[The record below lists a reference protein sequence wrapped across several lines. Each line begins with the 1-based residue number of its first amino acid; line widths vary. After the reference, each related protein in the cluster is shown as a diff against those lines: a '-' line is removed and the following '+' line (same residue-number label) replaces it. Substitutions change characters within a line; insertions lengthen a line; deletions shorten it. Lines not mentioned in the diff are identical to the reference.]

1 MDLKISLIGAG
12 SAQFSLSLI
21 RDLYQTPNL
30 AGCTV
35 SFMDIDQDRLDTAI
49 KLCQRYAD
57 EVGIQINLEKTT
69 DRRESLQGA
78 DFVINTA
85 LVLGNERMYEGIK
98 LAQRTRLSLWWQLP
112 YNA

>member
-1 MDLKISLIGAG
+1 MNLKISLIGAG

-49 KLCQRYAD
+49 KLCTRYAD
-57 EVGIQINLEKTT
+57 EVGVQLNLEKTT
-69 DRRESLQGA
+69 DRRESLDGA
-78 DFVINTA
+78 LALLGPSSHDFILQCVTF
-85 LVLGNERMYEGIK
+85 
-98 LAQRTRLSLWWQLP
+98 Q
-112 YNA
+112 